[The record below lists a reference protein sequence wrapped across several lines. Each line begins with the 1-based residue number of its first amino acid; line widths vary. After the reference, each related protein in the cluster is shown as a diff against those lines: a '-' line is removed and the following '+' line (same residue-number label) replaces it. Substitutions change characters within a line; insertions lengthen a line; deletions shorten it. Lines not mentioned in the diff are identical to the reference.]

1 MLTLAAIAGVA
12 ACGGATGGD
21 TDTMDREVFV
31 QTYVDLRVSALE
43 TDSQR
48 LATPAREAILSEHGV
63 TAEEL
68 TRFADANAADLEFMR
83 EVWNEIELR
92 MDQPPADSR

>member
-12 ACGGATGGD
+12 ACGGATGAN

-48 LATPAREAILSEHGV
+48 LATPAREAILAEHGV

-68 TRFADANAADLEFMR
+68 KGFADAHAADLDFMR

>member
-12 ACGGATGGD
+12 ACGGATGGN
-21 TDTMDREVFV
+21 TDPIDREVFV

-43 TDSQR
+43 TDTLR
-48 LATPAREAILSEHGV
+48 LATPDREAILAENGV

-68 TRFADANAADLEFMR
+68 TRFADAHAADLDFMR
-83 EVWNEIELR
+83 DVWNEIELR
-92 MDQPPADSR
+92 MDQTPPDSR